1 MTRRFFVGV
10 LFATALSVVASSTVP
25 AQDVVQVSPETH
37 KVLLENEH
45 VRVLDFHAK
54 PSTAAAGGTALV
66 NSLGSLSGWVDP
78 SVVGWLED
86 ITGRTATG
94 LYVVAGLV
102 VLGALLILL
111 FMPRRRVAGEPTRS
125 QEK

>member
-1 MTRRFFVGV
+1 MTRRFLVGV

-25 AQDVVQVSPETH
+25 AQEVVKVLPETH

-45 VRVLDFHAK
+45 VRVLDFHAN
-54 PSTAAAGGTALV
+54 PGTAAAGGIALV
-66 NSLGSLSGWVDP
+66 NSLGSLSGWVGP

-94 LYVVAGLV
+94 LYVV
-102 VLGALLILL
+102 GA
-111 FMPRRRVAGEPTRS
+111 
-125 QEK
+125 